1 MVTICASC
9 RPAHK
14 DTSAVP
20 GGRFIQSRILD
31 CSSAMQH
38 RFVRRRRQ
46 SIARTPSNRNAL
58 YNPARLHAGKEQRE
72 CARRG
77 GRPYIETEERPWQS
91 QLTKNWKQN
100 SQKWKNREA
109 ATV

>member
-20 GGRFIQSRILD
+20 GGKFIQSRILD

-38 RFVRRRRQ
+38 RFERRRRQ
-46 SIARTPSNRNAL
+46 SIARMPSNRNAL

-77 GRPYIETEERPWQS
+77 GLPYLETAERPRLS
-91 QLTKNWKQN
+91 QLTKNCKQD
-100 SQKWKNREA
+100 SRKLQI
-109 ATV
+109 